1 MDRDLREKIRR
12 ATESSGIEKSDFID
26 LLRLVDE
33 HYDRMEATITQS
45 LTTTTPI
52 ESVFDS
58 VTEALMSVSDTGIIR
73 ICNKVC
79 ARYFG
84 LTKDQ
89 IIGSQIEHLLPG
101 AKDKDLAE
109 FLSPYMSSPDDTRFE
124 FRGGDVEARRSDGN
138 NAQETAARDGAFD
151 DSVKVALLR
160 TRVIDLVEFVEAEFF
175 VVISH
180 VAGTSQSICAGNK
193 RNAGPGR

>member
-1 MDRDLREKIRR
+1 MDRDLRDKIKR

-33 HYDRMEATITQS
+33 HYDKMEATITQS

-79 ARYFG
+79 A
-84 LTKDQ
+84 K
-89 IIGSQIEHLLPG
+89 PG
-101 AKDKDLAE
+101 GFPAAVHVEPRRHAL
-109 FLSPYMSSPDDTRFE
+109 RFQ
-124 FRGGDVEARRSDGN
+124 GW
-138 NAQETAARDGAFD
+138 
-151 DSVKVALLR
+151 
-160 TRVIDLVEFVEAEFF
+160 
-175 VVISH
+175 
-180 VAGTSQSICAGNK
+180 
-193 RNAGPGR
+193 